1 MDRPMALCNRSIS
14 NSCSDDSS
22 QCFSVST
29 LGSKLS
35 NADSSYYI
43 KKKITLKSDPSQYK
57 TPSSSN
63 KYKKKK
69 MRRKS
74 DLRDRLALSVHAS
87 DSDLKQA
94 RRAARAGLDRQL
106 SISRW
111 MADTV
116 NDHCGNIRRT
126 VSSHETLELPVQE
139 LQESRQQHPT
149 MPELVHN
156 TPFKL
161 FHPAQ
166 SQKSLNK
173 PVRKR
178 SQGPE
183 GLLGD
188 VLRALSGHERK
199 VIDDKDIEEDTD
211 DDVEFHSDYEEEDLN
226 STLPLPDTDICNT
239 PNAQEPLLE
248 EQSSRWDASSPSREV
263 KKDVPPLDR
272 LVRGLSSRKM
282 PVPPPPPFSP
292 ANSTSKLGSVVP
304 HDLFQSNSN
313 TSEGGST
320 PSKPLRYQLQE
331 SLNKGN
337 INHTVPSLVP
347 PLAPS
352 PLAATSAAIAIAT
365 ASMEESEEECELN
378 DLVTRRRKGR
388 SVSTGNS
395 FNDYKTDAATAD
407 SIVSIDDQDSWNECS
422 DEEISVDVSMLS
434 ASNTTFTSLT
444 ATTHQSNNK
453 SLNAVGSSGLAAY
466 MNREEGKE
474 SKVTKPTGLGS
485 YMNWIKQQKEEKE
498 QVNEEVDYKSFADDT
513 FDTFGTFATLA
524 TDGSGSPTTRQKNTI
539 PLPLK
544 SCSDHHPVL
553 NLSRRDPSIVPP
565 SMPKRSVSNHEKID
579 TSPRTPKSKSAMQK
593 QLNKVKSPTGDRVQR
608 LLDAN
613 KRKCRYNKCKAPGNF
628 DPGTP
633 TCQQQR
639 FSRRVSLDHTTNS
652 SPTPMARRRASLDMS
667 ILSSG
672 RHPPLL
678 TPTITKTPRISPSMR
693 NSRKRLNNNEHGIPD
708 LQSPQKTPVATRN
721 LSSFLQNG
729 RHLVE

>member
-1 MDRPMALCNRSIS
+1 
-14 NSCSDDSS
+14 
-22 QCFSVST
+22 
-29 LGSKLS
+29 
-35 NADSSYYI
+35 
-43 KKKITLKSDPSQYK
+43 
-57 TPSSSN
+57 
-63 KYKKKK
+63 
-69 MRRKS
+69 MRRKT

-87 DSDLKQA
+87 DSDLKHA

-111 MADTV
+111 MADTA

-126 VSSHETLELPVQE
+126 VSSHETLEFPVQE
-139 LQESRQQHPT
+139 LQESRQQHPA
-149 MPELVHN
+149 MPELVRN

-161 FHPAQ
+161 FHHAQ

-183 GLLGD
+183 GLLAD
-188 VLRALSGHERK
+188 VLRALGGHEQK

-211 DDVEFHSDYEEEDLN
+211 DDVEFHSDDEEEDMN
-226 STLPLPDTDICNT
+226 SALPLPDAAICNT
-239 PNAQEPLLE
+239 PTAQEPLLE

-263 KKDVPPLDR
+263 EKDVLPLDR
-272 LVRGLSSRKM
+272 LIRGLSSRKM

-292 ANSTSKLGSVVP
+292 ANSTSELGSVVP
-304 HDLFQSNSN
+304 HDLFQSNSS

-320 PSKPLRYQLQE
+320 PCKPLRVTSRHQLQE

-337 INHTVPSLVP
+337 NNHTMPSLAP

-352 PLAATSAAIAIAT
+352 PLVAASAAIAIAT

-388 SVSTGNS
+388 SVSADNS

-407 SIVSIDDQDSWNECS
+407 SNVSIDDQDSWNEYS

-434 ASNTTFTSLT
+434 ASNTTFTAFT

-453 SLNAVGSSGLAAY
+453 SLDAVGSSGLAAY
-466 MNREEGKE
+466 MNREEVKK
-474 SKVTKPTGLGS
+474 SKATKPTGLGS
-485 YMNWIKQQKEEKE
+485 YMNWAKQQKEEKE
-498 QVNEEVDYKSFADDT
+498 QVNEEATLDSKIDYSFKSFADDT

-524 TDGSGSPTTRQKNTI
+524 TDGSGSPTTRQANTI

-579 TSPRTPKSKSAMQK
+579 ISPRTPKSKSAMKK

-608 LLDAN
+608 LMDAN
-613 KRKCRYNKCKAPGNF
+613 KRKCRYNKCKVPGNF

-633 TCQQQR
+633 VCQQKR
-639 FSRRVSLDHTTNS
+639 FPRRVSLDHATY
-652 SPTPMARRRASLDMS
+652 SPETPMARRRASLDMS

-672 RHPPLL
+672 SNGNHGAKQQQHPSSL
-678 TPTITKTPRISPSMR
+678 TPTITKTPRTSPSMR
-693 NSRKRLNNNEHGIPD
+693 RSRKRLNNNEHGMPD
-708 LQSPQKTPVATRN
+708 LQSPEKTPVATRN

-729 RHLVE
+729 SHLVE